1 MNARVF
7 ALVFAA
13 ACSRASTPAGETMPK
28 TAGVATGAAPT
39 TLDQGTFTF
48 LLNAKPIG
56 EEAFTITS
64 QGETRELRT
73 KTTLRLGDDTVVTEG
88 TLRTDATYH
97 PQSGEFTQIAGPQ
110 TRRTTFKRDGDKLVA
125 QSPDQPDATG
135 TGELFAMKSVV
146 THFGVVCELA
156 GDAEKKI
163 VVFPGSTIVL
173 GPVQSE
179 SVQVGDRTVD
189 LRLVPVTGAA
199 LIDVYCDGQKPILFD
214 QSGGGFAAVREGYG
228 DLSILVARVPKLP
241 IPAGFEDL
249 PRTVKVEGGELG
261 CSLLVPQKRPKKP
274 APAVFFLTGSGAQD
288 RDEDTV
294 GRSGVKMSIFRRLAV
309 SLAQAGVVSLR
320 CDDRGIGES
329 TGEGKMPT
337 LELLAGDAAAMAAAL
352 RAEKGLVDPAKIG
365 VIGHSEGGIVAPI
378 AAGPAKLRAV
388 VLMGAPGRPLDKIL
402 AEQNLKVMQQMGMAE
417 ADITKATA
425 HAATIY
431 EAIRA
436 GKPYPA
442 DTTDEEKKR
451 VESVRPWLESHLH
464 HDPLAA
470 AAKLTV
476 PVLIAQGG
484 KDFQVSVAD
493 AELLRGARKGK
504 AVVYKLYPELSHLFA
519 PVKKGTL
526 ADYSDPDLQV
536 DPTFIA
542 DVTAFLRKNLGAP

>member
-1 MNARVF
+1 MKARIS
-7 ALVFAA
+7 LLLLAA
-13 ACSRASTPAGETMPK
+13 ACARASTRAGEIIPQ
-28 TAGVATGAAPT
+28 TAGAEKAPAPT
-39 TLDQGTFTF
+39 TVDQGTFTF
-48 LLNAKPIG
+48 LLNGKPVG

-64 QGETRELRT
+64 LGEGRELRT
-73 KTTLRLGDDTVVTEG
+73 KSTLRLGGDTVVTEG
-88 TLRTDATYH
+88 TLKTDAAYH
-97 PQSGEFTQIAGPQ
+97 PQGGEFTQIAGPQ
-110 TRRTTFKRDGDKLVA
+110 TRRTTVKRDGDKLVA
-125 QSPDQPDATG
+125 QSPGQPDATG
-135 TGELFAMKSVV
+135 AGDLFAMKSVV

-189 LRLVPVTGAA
+189 LRMVPVTGAA

-214 QSGGGFAAVREGYG
+214 QAGGGFAAVREGYA
-228 DLSILVARVPKLP
+228 DLAALVSRVPKPP
-241 IPAGFEDL
+241 IPAELEDL
-249 PRTVKVEGGELG
+249 PRTVTVEGGELG
-261 CSLLVPQKRPKKP
+261 CSLLVPKQRPKKP

-294 GRSGVKMSIFRRLAV
+294 GRAGIKMSIFRHLAV
-309 SLAQAGVVSLR
+309 SLAQAGIVSLR
-320 CDDRGIGES
+320 CDDRGIGDS
-329 TGEGKMPT
+329 TGEGKIPT
-337 LELLAGDAAAMAAAL
+337 LELLAADAAAMAAAL

-365 VIGHSEGGIVAPI
+365 VIGHSEGGIVAPMV
-378 AAGPAKLRAV
+378 AGPAKLRAL
-388 VLMGAPGRPLDKIL
+388 VLMATPGRPMDQIL
-402 AEQNLKVMQQMGMAE
+402 AEQTARAMRQMGMAE
-417 ADITKATA
+417 ADIAKENA

-436 GKPYPA
+436 GKPFPA
-442 DTTDEEKKR
+442 DTRDDEKKR
-451 VESVRPWLESHLH
+451 VEAVRPWLESHLR
-464 HDPLAA
+464 HDPVAA

-484 KDFQVSVAD
+484 KDIQVSVVD
-493 AELLRGARKGK
+493 AESLRRARKGK

-519 PVKKGTL
+519 PVKAGTL

-536 DPTFIA
+536 DPKFLA